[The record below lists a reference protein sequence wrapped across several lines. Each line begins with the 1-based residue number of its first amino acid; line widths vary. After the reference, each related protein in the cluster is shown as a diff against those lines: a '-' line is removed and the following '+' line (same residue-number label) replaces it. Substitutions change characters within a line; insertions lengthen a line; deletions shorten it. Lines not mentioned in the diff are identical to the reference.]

1 MAARNIELNHLGHDR
16 VIGAWERHGM
26 IIDPGP
32 ESCIEALL
40 DGLDGPPRALMLTHI
55 HLDHA
60 GASGALVERF
70 PDLEVYVHDRGA
82 PHMIDPARLLKSAGM
97 LYGDDMQRLWGRV
110 VPVPE
115 QNIVSLTGGED
126 LAGLRVEKVRGHANH
141 HVVYFDSA
149 SGECFTGD
157 TAGVRVPPL
166 EQVFAPTPPP
176 DIDVE
181 AWFES
186 IELIESMQ
194 PSRLCLTHFGAVE
207 ADAVS
212 GHLAELRR
220 WLTEAAEASEAGDR
234 DRFDGW
240 LAEWT
245 ERSGDPAITE
255 RLRQAMPPDQAWLGL
270 ERYWQKRRQREAE
283 ASDGG

>member
-1 MAARNIELNHLGHDR
+1 MAAKNIDLMHLGNDR
-16 VIGAWERHGM
+16 VIGTWERDGV
-26 IIDPGP
+26 IVDPGP
-32 ESCIEALL
+32 ESCIETLL
-40 DGLDGPPRALMLTHI
+40 DGLEGPPRTLLLTHI

-70 PDLEVYVHDRGA
+70 PELTVYVHERGA
-82 PHMIDPARLLKSAGM
+82 RHMVDPSRLLKSAGM
-97 LYGDDMQRLWGRV
+97 LYGDDMQRLWGEV

-115 QNIVSLTGGED
+115 ERIVSLAGGEVVE
-126 LAGLRVEKVRGHANH
+126 GMRVEKARGHANH
-141 HVVYFDSA
+141 HVIYLDQD

-186 IELIESMQ
+186 ISLIESMA
-194 PSRLCLTHFGAVE
+194 PSRLCLTHFGPIE
-207 ADAVS
+207 GDAVA
-212 GHLAELRR
+212 GHLAELRE
-220 WLTEAAEASEAGDR
+220 WLGRAAAASEDLDR
-234 DRFDGW
+234 EKFDAW
-240 LAEWT
+240 LFDWLD
-245 ERSGDPAITE
+245 RSGDPAISE

-270 ERYWQKRRQREAE
+270 ERHWKQRREREAE
-283 ASDGG
+283 ASATE